1 MSALSE
7 RGADHAPGG
16 RPGLALLIV
25 DDSATMRAMV
35 KRAAT
40 LSGVEIDAILEAG
53 NGREALDV
61 LEQHDIDAVFT
72 DINMPVMNGVEL
84 LQRMADRGRWDRV
97 LRVIISTDGSE
108 VRRQQV
114 SGLNVSQYVQKPV
127 RPEAVC
133 DVLSTLV
140 STR

>member
-1 MSALSE
+1 MSAVSE
-7 RGADHAPGG
+7 RGAEPSPGG

-35 KRAAT
+35 RRAAT
-40 LSGVEIDAILEAG
+40 LSGVAIGAILEAG
-53 NGREALDV
+53 NGVEALEV
-61 LEQHDIDAVFT
+61 LEQHTVDAVFT

-84 LQRMADRGRWDRV
+84 LQRMAASGRWDRV

-114 SGLNVSQYVQKPV
+114 SALNVSQYVQKPV

-133 DVLSTLV
+133 DVLSTLAAA
-140 STR
+140 R

>member
-1 MSALSE
+1 MQTQN
-7 RGADHAPGG
+7 
-16 RPGLALLIV
+16 GLQGLTLLIV

-35 KRAAT
+35 KRAVS
-40 LSGVEIDAILEAG
+40 LSGVSIAAVLEAG
-53 NGREALDV
+53 HGREALEV
-61 LEQHDIDAVFT
+61 LEGAAVDAVFT
-72 DINMPVMNGVEL
+72 DINMPEMNGIDL
-84 LQRMADRGRWDRV
+84 LRRMAEQKRWDHV

-114 SGLNVSQYVQKPV
+114 SGLHVCQYVQKPV

-140 STR
+140 SAS

>member
-1 MSALSE
+1 MKPLNC
-7 RGADHAPGG
+7 
-16 RPGLALLIV
+16 LIV
-25 DDSATMRAMV
+25 DDSSVMRRMVRRTME
-35 KRAAT
+35 
-40 LSGVEIDAILEAG
+40 LSEVPLGQVHEAN
-53 NGREALDV
+53 NGREALDLLATTSVDV
-61 LEQHDIDAVFT
+61 LFT

-84 LQRMADRGRWDRV
+84 LQQMAGHDRWDRV

-140 STR
+140 GAR

>member
-1 MSALSE
+1 MSAVSE
-7 RGADHAPGG
+7 RGADHAPGD

-61 LEQHDIDAVFT
+61 LEQHEIDAVFT

>member
-1 MSALSE
+1 MSAVSE
-7 RGADHAPGG
+7 RGADQAPGD

-40 LSGVEIDAILEAG
+40 LSGVEIEAILEAG

-61 LEQHDIDAVFT
+61 LEQREIDAVFT

-140 STR
+140 GAR

>member
-1 MSALSE
+1 MS
-7 RGADHAPGG
+7 
-16 RPGLALLIV
+16 
-25 DDSATMRAMV
+25 
-35 KRAAT
+35 
-40 LSGVEIDAILEAG
+40 
-53 NGREALDV
+53 
-61 LEQHDIDAVFT
+61 EQ
-72 DINMPVMNGVEL
+72 P
-84 LQRMADRGRWDRV
+84 RWDHV

-140 STR
+140 SAK

>member
-1 MSALSE
+1 MSAVSE
-7 RGADHAPGG
+7 RGADHAPGD

-61 LEQHDIDAVFT
+61 LEQHEIDAVFT

-140 STR
+140 SAR

>member
-7 RGADHAPGG
+7 RDGDRPPGA

-40 LSGVEIDAILEAG
+40 LSGVAIDAILEAG

-61 LEQHDIDAVFT
+61 LEQHEIDAVFT

-84 LQRMADRGRWDRV
+84 LQHMADRGRWDRV

-114 SGLNVSQYVQKPV
+114 QGLNVSQYVQKPV

-133 DVLSTLV
+133 DVLATLV
-140 STR
+140 NVR

>member
-1 MSALSE
+1 MSARSE
-7 RGADHAPGG
+7 RGTDQGTG
-16 RPGLALLIV
+16 DRSGLALLIV

-40 LSGVEIDAILEAG
+40 LSGLSIDAILEAG

-61 LEQHDIDAVFT
+61 LEQHDVDAVFT

-133 DVLSTLV
+133 DVLSSLV
-140 STR
+140 GAR

>member
-1 MSALSE
+1 MSAVSE
-7 RGADHAPGG
+7 RSADQAPGA

-61 LEQHDIDAVFT
+61 LEQHEIDAVFT

-133 DVLSTLV
+133 DVLSSLV
-140 STR
+140 SAR

>member
-1 MSALSE
+1 MSAVSE
-7 RGADHAPGG
+7 RGADHAPGD

-35 KRAAT
+35 KRAST

-61 LEQHDIDAVFT
+61 LEQHEIDAVFT

-140 STR
+140 SAR